1 MATQAEHAADLRAL
15 KDQNEKA
22 RAEIVAA
29 IKALEDALANAGSTS
44 PEVDAAMADLKASVQ
59 ADDDMNPDTPPA
71 P

>member
-1 MATQAEHAADLRAL
+1 MATQAEHATDLRTL

-29 IKALEDALANAGSTS
+29 IKVLEDALANAGSTS